1 MKMSNDI
8 RIVLPFL
15 YTIGEEGQYIGRTIE
30 TAYDASQEALEEIAN
45 GMDMPEVEQDDKYD
59 IRRIDWEQLKS
70 QKLLVLEAIDDTN
83 SERIADALTGILH
96 LIDDIQDHAVDV
108 MGINEKTVFNL
119 SEDDEDKFIRNS
131 LVV

>member
-1 MKMSNDI
+1 MKKSNDI

-119 SEDDEDKFIRNS
+119 SEDDEDKFIRNI